1 MPSRLPPARAAAS
14 LSPLGVID
22 IGSNS
27 IRLVVFAG
35 DSRSPLPIFN
45 EKVLCGLGRGLE
57 RSGRL
62 HDDGVRQAL
71 ENLTR
76 FAALAD
82 AMGVRLLR
90 VAATAAVRDAENG
103 REFVA
108 EIRKSAGLKVE
119 IVGGNEEARLSAYGV
134 VSGMPDADGVMGD
147 LGGGSLELVALRKGK
162 HGRHET
168 LPLGPLR
175 LREIADRGK
184 GQLRD
189 YIDGHFEKLPWLAQA
204 KGRDFYAVGG
214 AWRAIA
220 RLHMAHTGYPLRVIH
235 HYTVTK
241 GRAEDF
247 LDLIAGLSR
256 ESLERIG
263 RVPRKRLEVLPLAA
277 MVMQRLFTHAKPG
290 RLVFTSMGLREGCLY
305 DALPERVRRM
315 DPLISACD
323 EAADHNPR
331 FRVGGR
337 ALHGWLQPLFRK
349 SDADMARLRL
359 ATCLLSDI
367 AWNEHPDYRAEI
379 AFLRV
384 LRMPVVG
391 IDHPGRAFMALAAH
405 TRYAGTA
412 EGDVTNA
419 AWQLLDEERLREA
432 WRLGLGLRLGYTL
445 SGGSPEVI
453 KQTRIER
460 DASTIRLVVPT
471 RWGSL
476 IGEAVQRRLDD
487 LAEAHGRKPKIKIG
501 R

>member
-14 LSPLGVID
+14 GPVGVID

-27 IRLVVFAG
+27 IRLVVFSG
-35 DSRSPLPIFN
+35 ESRSPHPIFN
-45 EKVLCGLGRGLE
+45 EKVLSGLGRGLE
-57 RSGRL
+57 RTGRL
-62 HDDGVRQAL
+62 HEDGVELAL
-71 ENLTR
+71 ENLAR
-76 FAALAD
+76 FAALVN
-82 AMGVRLLR
+82 AMGVRPLR
-90 VAATAAVRDAENG
+90 VVATAAARDAENG
-103 REFVA
+103 RAFVA
-108 EIRKSAGLKVE
+108 EIRKRSGLKVE
-119 IVGGNEEARLSAYGV
+119 ILDGNEEARLSALGV
-134 VSGMPDADGVMGD
+134 VSGMPDADGLMGD

-162 HGRHET
+162 LGRHET
-168 LPLGPLR
+168 SPLGPLR
-175 LREIADRGK
+175 LREMADRGR

-189 YIDGHFEKLPWLAQA
+189 HIDQHFERLSWLSQA

-220 RLHMAHTGYPLRVIH
+220 RLHMAHSGYPLRVIH
-235 HYTVTK
+235 HYTISK

-247 LDLIAGLSR
+247 LDLIAGLSK

-277 MVMQRLFTHAKPG
+277 LVLQRLFVHAKPG
-290 RLVFTSMGLREGCLY
+290 RLVFTSMGLREGCLF
-305 DALPERVRRM
+305 DALPERIRRM

-323 EAADHNPR
+323 ESAESNPR

-337 ALHGWLQPLFRK
+337 ALHAWLQPLFRK
-349 SDADMARLRL
+349 ADADMARLRL
-359 ATCLLSDI
+359 AACLLGDV

-379 AFLRV
+379 AFLRI

-391 IDHPGRAFMALAAH
+391 VDHPGRAFMALAAH

-412 EGDVTNA
+412 EGEVTSA

-432 WRLGLGLRLGYTL
+432 WRLGLGLRLAYTL

-460 DASTIRLVVPT
+460 DANSIRLVVPT

-476 IGEAVQRRLDD
+476 IGEAVQRRLDA